1 MSNSGK
7 SKAGS
12 LQWAID
18 ELSKQREDLDAKLK
32 IALKRDET
40 NSLIEEVFAQKKAL
54 EQRISALEDG
64 LRVSSELVDIPCSDL
79 ESEMSKIDEKL
90 EIAKERLQAIEQ
102 EEYLEEL
109 GKKLNRAHGSSVEDS
124 SSQSDQIEGESD
136 FSIAEELGLPSKM
149 SASTGSSKSSPVDL
163 SSAVSSSPSTI
174 STITASNS
182 PMKATSNR
190 IQNQEVEHEKE
201 SKLES
206 VTTLSANTIQANP
219 TLAETAQQLG
229 IEPDFLAEKGINAI
243 LRMIA
248 RKGGKLSF
256 PLEVDQID

>member
-12 LQWAID
+12 LKWAIE
-18 ELSKQREDLDAKLK
+18 ELSKQREDLDDKLQ
-32 IALKRDET
+32 IAQKRDET

-64 LRVSSELVDIPCSDL
+64 LKVSSELVVTPCSDL

-109 GKKLNRAHGSSVEDS
+109 GKSLNRSHLETSLPGGDGDLSTSVSESSVIDDLE
-124 SSQSDQIEGESD
+124 
-136 FSIAEELGLPSKM
+136 LPSP
-149 SASTGSSKSSPVDL
+149 ASESSIQSPFSSLKTDSFPAPL
-163 SSAVSSSPSTI
+163 PQS
-174 STITASNS
+174 TASSNTS
-182 PMKATSNR
+182 VMKSTTNR
-190 IQNQEVEHEKE
+190 IQEQNIEAKTSELPKPLMTAVTPPTAL
-201 SKLES
+201 SLE
-206 VTTLSANTIQANP
+206 
-219 TLAETAQQLG
+219 ETAQKLG
-229 IEPDFLAEKGINAI
+229 VEPEFLADKGINAI

-248 RKGGKLSF
+248 RNGGKLSF
-256 PLEVDQID
+256 PLEVDQIG